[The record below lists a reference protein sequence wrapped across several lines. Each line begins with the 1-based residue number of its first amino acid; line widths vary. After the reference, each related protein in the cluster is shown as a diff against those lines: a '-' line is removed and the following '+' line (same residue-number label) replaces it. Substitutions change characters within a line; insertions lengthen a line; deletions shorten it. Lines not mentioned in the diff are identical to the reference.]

1 MAGESHR
8 EKLDRLNE
16 AVTDHLLER
25 VEGRQVD
32 AEGNPVS
39 LSNDD
44 LRVIMQQLKGNSISV
59 AAMPDSPVE
68 RMKLMLRGMQITPGH
83 LEARQKA
90 LPHLLPV
97 ASDAASSATTAESAE
112 W

>member
-25 VEGRQVD
+25 IEGRQVD

-44 LRVIMQQLKGNSISV
+44 LRVIMQQLKGN
-59 AAMPDSPVE
+59 
-68 RMKLMLRGMQITPGH
+68 
-83 LEARQKA
+83 
-90 LPHLLPV
+90 
-97 ASDAASSATTAESAE
+97 
-112 W
+112 